1 MGAIANEPSMEEILS
16 SIKRIIAEEDG
27 GAAANRAS
35 RRRSAPRLAEAGD
48 DDAVLELTEAV
59 PQEAP
64 ASLAPVPR
72 IPLRPAATAP
82 TPAADDAPVISLA
95 SVGAARESLANLS
108 SAISQREATAN
119 GSQTIDAL
127 VRELL
132 APMLKEWL
140 DKNLPVMVEQMV
152 QREID
157 RITAGLR

>member
-35 RRRSAPRLAEAGD
+35 RRRTAPRLAEAGD

-64 ASLAPVPR
+64 APLAPTPR
-72 IPLRPAATAP
+72 IPLRPAAAQ
-82 TPAADDAPVISLA
+82 TPAIDDAAVISAA
-95 SVGAARESLANLS
+95 SVGAARESLASLT
-108 SAISQREATAN
+108 SAIGHREAERN

-127 VRELL
+127 VREMLT
-132 APMLKEWL
+132 PMLKEWL
-140 DKNLPVMVEQMV
+140 DKNLPGMVEQMV